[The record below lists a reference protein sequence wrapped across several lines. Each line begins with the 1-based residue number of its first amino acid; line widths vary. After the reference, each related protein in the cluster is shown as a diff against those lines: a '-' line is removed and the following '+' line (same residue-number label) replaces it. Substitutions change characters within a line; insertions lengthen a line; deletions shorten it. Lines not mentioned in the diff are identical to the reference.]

1 MKSSANIMY
10 RIQKILSDIGVD
22 GTILDETSRQIVLQV
37 ASNQYSGQA
46 TTVSDITRH
55 TEYGTAPTVYTRLKK
70 LVELGLITSETNP
83 ADGRS
88 NLLKITKRSE
98 TLIKTGAKAIQR
110 ATSS

>member
-1 MKSSANIMY
+1 MKSSANMMY
-10 RIQKILSDIGVD
+10 RIQKILSDIGVE
-22 GTILDETSRQIVLQV
+22 GTTLDETSRQILLQV
-37 ASNQYSGQA
+37 ASNQYSGKA

-55 TEYGTAPTVYTRLKK
+55 AQYGTAPTVYTRLKK

-98 TLIKTGAKAIQR
+98 ALIKTGAKAIQR
-110 ATSS
+110 ATS